1 MMMVDFFLCY
11 KSFPNDLWKIN
22 WVLREENL
30 SVEDQ
35 ESFREHC
42 HLYDLGEWENEKSS
56 FSAIKKKKTL
66 SRRNKHQ
73 RKKTK
78 TRVIIIKKFIQD
90 LDFECED
97 A

>member
-56 FSAIKKKKTL
+56 FSAIKKKKLFQEET
-66 SRRNKHQ
+66 NIKE
-73 RKKTK
+73 KKTK

>member
-56 FSAIKKKKTL
+56 FSAIKKKKN
-66 SRRNKHQ
+66 SF
-73 RKKTK
+73 KKKQTS
-78 TRVIIIKKFIQD
+78 KKKKQKQE
-90 LDFECED
+90 L
-97 A
+97 